1 MEKKKKGYKV
11 RPLPGKCIGCGRCE
25 PACPVDAIRYDEKG
39 EPIIDLEK
47 CIGCLKCV
55 KVCPADAI
63 EKFSLADETS
73 VAAPEETVES
83 EATGEEEVGRL
94 WRGVWIYVEQM
105 DGRAEPVSWQLLGKG
120 KELAQDL
127 GVELAAVVLGS
138 HVEHLA
144 DEAAGYGADKV
155 YLIDTPLLKDYRAET
170 HLRSCAYL
178 VEKYAPEILLIGAT
192 GLGRDLAGGV
202 ATHLQT
208 GLTADCTGLAIDKE
222 NRYLEQTRPAFG
234 GNIMAT
240 ILCEKARPQMASVR
254 PNVMPTP
261 PFVPGRKA
269 TLVRE
274 SVHMEE
280 QDILTKILEIVPIEC
295 ETSVDITAV
304 GVVVSGGR
312 GLLSSENFKMLQE
325 LADVL
330 GGVVA
335 GSRSA
340 VDAGWIT
347 HERQVGQTGKTVRPR
362 LYFACGISGAIQ
374 HLVGMQDAEY
384 IIAINKDKHAPIFD
398 VAHLGVVGDVF
409 EIVPGIVEG
418 LRKIKGT
425 PVCET

>member
-1 MEKKKKGYKV
+1 MEQKKKRFKV
-11 RPLPGKCIGCGRCE
+11 RLSPGKCIGCGRCE

-39 EPIIDLEK
+39 EPVIDLEK

-63 EKFSLADETS
+63 DKFLPEGESG
-73 VAAPEETVES
+73 VAELEETAQG
-83 EATGEEEVGRL
+83 EAAREDEVKRL
-94 WRGVWIYVEQM
+94 WRGVWVYVEQM

-127 GVELAAVVLGS
+127 RAELAAVILGS
-138 HVEHLA
+138 NVEHLA
-144 DEAAGYGADKV
+144 DEAAEYGADKV
-155 YLIDTPLLKDYRAET
+155 YLIDTPVLKDYRAET

-178 VEKYAPEILLIGAT
+178 VEKYSPEILLIGAT
-192 GLGRDLAGGV
+192 GLGRDLAGAV
-202 ATHLQT
+202 ATRLQT
-208 GLTADCTGLAIDKE
+208 GLTADCTGLAIDKQ

-261 PFVPGRKA
+261 PRVAGRKP

-274 SVHMEE
+274 SITFEE
-280 QDILTKILEIVPIEC
+280 KDILTKILEIVPIQC
-295 ETSVDITAV
+295 EASVDITAV
-304 GVVVSGGR
+304 GVIVSGGR
-312 GLLSSENFKMLQE
+312 GLLSGENFKMLQE
-325 LADVL
+325 LADLL

-340 VDAGWIT
+340 VDAGWTT
-347 HERQVGQTGKTVRPR
+347 HERQVGQTGKTVRPK
-362 LYFACGISGAIQ
+362 LYLACGISGAIQ
-374 HLVGMQDAEY
+374 HLVGMQNAEY

-398 VAHLGVVGDVF
+398 VAHLGIVGDVF
-409 EIVPGIVEG
+409 EIIPGMIEE
-418 LRKIKGT
+418 LRKVKAP

>member
-1 MEKKKKGYKV
+1 MEKKKQRFKV
-11 RPLPGKCIGCGRCE
+11 RLLPSKCIGCGRCE

-55 KVCPADAI
+55 KICPADAI
-63 EKFSLADETS
+63 EKFLPEGETGGTE
-73 VAAPEETVES
+73 PEETAEG
-83 EATGEEEVGRL
+83 EATGEQEVKRL
-94 WRGVWIYVEQM
+94 WRGVWVYVEQM
-105 DGRAEPVSWQLLGKG
+105 DGKAEPVSWQLLGKG

-127 GVELAAVVLGS
+127 RAELAAVVLGS
-138 HVEHLA
+138 NVGHLV

-155 YLIDTPLLKDYRAET
+155 YLIDSPVLKDYRTET
-170 HLRSCAYL
+170 HLHGCTYL
-178 VEKYAPEILLIGAT
+178 VEKYSPEILLIGAT
-192 GLGRDLAGGV
+192 GLGRDLAGAV
-202 ATHLQT
+202 ATRLQT
-208 GLTADCTGLAIDKE
+208 GLTADCTDLAIDIR

-261 PFVPGRKA
+261 PFVAERKA

-274 SVHMEE
+274 SITMEE
-280 QDILTKILEIVPIEC
+280 KDTLTKILEIVPIQC
-295 ETSVDITAV
+295 EAAADITAV
-304 GVVVSGGR
+304 SVIVSGGR
-312 GLLSSENFKMLQE
+312 GLLGGENFKMLQE
-325 LADVL
+325 LADLL

-347 HERQVGQTGKTVRPR
+347 HERQVGQTGKTVRPK
-362 LYFACGISGAIQ
+362 LYLACGISGAIQ
-374 HLVGMQDAEY
+374 HLVGMQNAEY
-384 IIAINKDKHAPIFD
+384 IVAINKDMHAPIFD
-398 VAHLGVVGDVF
+398 VAHLGIVGDVF
-409 EIVPGIVEG
+409 EIIPGMIEE
-418 LRKIKGT
+418 LRKVKNP

>member
-1 MEKKKKGYKV
+1 MEKKKKRFKV
-11 RPLPGKCIGCGRCE
+11 RLLPGKCIGCGRCE

-55 KVCPADAI
+55 KVCPAEAI
-63 EKFSLADETS
+63 DKFVPEGDTGEAEPEE
-73 VAAPEETVES
+73 AAQGEAPEEQ
-83 EATGEEEVGRL
+83 EVSRL
-94 WRGVWIYVEQM
+94 WHGVWVYVEQM
-105 DGRAEPVSWQLLGKG
+105 DGKAEPVSWQLLGKG

-127 GVELAAVVLGS
+127 GVELAALVLGS
-138 HVEHLA
+138 NVKRLA
-144 DEAAGYGADKV
+144 DEAAEYGADKV
-155 YLIDTPLLKDYRAET
+155 YLVDTPVLKDYRTET
-170 HLRSCAYL
+170 HVRSCAYL
-178 VEKYAPEILLIGAT
+178 VEKYSPEILLIGAT
-192 GLGRDLAGGV
+192 GLGRDLSGAV

-208 GLTADCTGLAIDKE
+208 GLTADCTGLAIDKQ

-254 PNVMPTP
+254 PNVMLTP
-261 PFVPGRKA
+261 PRVAGRKA
-269 TLVRE
+269 TLVQE
-274 SVHMEE
+274 SITFEE
-280 QDILTKILEIVPIEC
+280 KHILTRILEIAPIQC

-312 GLLSSENFKMLQE
+312 GLMSAENFGMLQE
-325 LADVL
+325 LAGLL

-340 VDAGWIT
+340 VDAGWIK
-347 HERQVGQTGKTVRPR
+347 HERQVGQTGKTVRPK
-362 LYFACGISGAIQ
+362 LYLACGISGAIQ

-384 IIAINKDKHAPIFD
+384 IIAINKDKNAPIFD
-398 VAHLGVVGDVF
+398 VAHLGIVGDVF
-409 EIVPGIVEG
+409 DIIPGMIEE
-418 LRKIKGT
+418 LRKAKSP